1 MSEVTQEQ
9 VEQYQHRAGALI
21 ITYVQKV
28 LEGLDGAL
36 LAAADPSLSGEDL
49 EAVTALIELATVKLD
64 VGWDDD
70 VEGYDL

>member
-9 VEQYQHRAGALI
+9 VEQYQRRAGALI

-28 LEGLDGAL
+28 LEGLDSAL
-36 LAAADPSLSGEDL
+36 LAGADASLSGEDL
-49 EAVTALIELATVKLD
+49 EAVAALIELATVKLD